1 MQPPKLNPE
10 VRAAAN
16 ELALKRDMRL
26 IKIQAQMGACMSALG
41 RALTLL
47 LKEGKDEGEERNNL
61 PLMELIG
68 DAVRLLADFH
78 HEESEFRQNLV
89 SLNLDKSLRDMLNNT
104 SLDGWLF
111 GDNLS
116 DRLKTAKAIEKS
128 GEELKTRKKEVGKV
142 TKKTGNTYP
151 DEFQVWVGKK
161 VQTVQKVQGRR
172 GVKPYRQG
180 SSRGLHPPRHY
191 SVASRGKEKRRDR

>member
-1 MQPPKLNPE
+1 
-10 VRAAAN
+10 
-16 ELALKRDMRL
+16 
-26 IKIQAQMGACMSALG
+26 MGACMSAFG

-68 DAVRLLADFH
+68 DAVRLIADLH
-78 HEESEFRQNLV
+78 HEESESRQNLI

-128 GEELKTRKKEVGKV
+128 GEELKTRKKKVGKV
-142 TKKTGNTYP
+142 TKNWKYP
-151 DEFQVWVGKK
+151 PRRISGLGGQK

-172 GVKPYRQG
+172 GAKPYRQG

-191 SVASRGKEKRRDR
+191 SVASRGKGKRRER